1 MIAIRKE
8 EEKDYSQVR
17 EVLRAAFPSPAES
30 QLVDALRE
38 NGKAVLSL
46 VAVHGEEILGHILF
60 SPVSTDPPTSEK
72 GLGLAPVAVKPNV
85 QAKGIGTQLIREG
98 LRLCRELNYDY
109 VVVLGDPGY
118 YSRFGFEQASPFGI
132 QNEYGVDDAFMVIQ
146 FSGAVIGL
154 VKYARE
160 FSLFS
165 V

>member
-85 QAKGIGTQLIREG
+85 QAKGIGTQLILEG

>member
-146 FSGAVIGL
+146 FYGAVIGL

>member
-38 NGKAVLSL
+38 NDKAVLSL

-85 QAKGIGTQLIREG
+85 QAKGIGTQLILEG